1 MDKYG
6 KLIGDHTL
14 QFVRL
19 LPGPIERVWEYLTDG
34 EKRAL
39 WFAGGPMDTKAG
51 GKVEYQFN
59 HDRLSPEEE
68 VYPEKYENL
77 KDGMTSMADV
87 ITYDAP
93 TLLVIG
99 WEGGEVTF
107 KLEEQGDQVKLTLT
121 HSNLKTDRDARIGT
135 FAGWHTHLD
144 ILVDRLSG
152 KDPKAFWKA
161 HSAME
166 EEYVNMI
173 DS

>member
-6 KLIGDHTL
+6 KLIEDHTL
-14 QFVRL
+14 QFERL

-39 WFAGGPMDTKAG
+39 WFAGGPMDTVPG

-59 HDRLSPEEE
+59 HDLLSPEEE
-68 VYPEKYENL
+68 VIPEKY
-77 KDGMTSMADV
+77 KDLEGGMTSMADV
-87 ITYDAP
+87 LTYNEP
-93 TLLVIG
+93 HLLVIG

-121 HSNLKTDRDARIGT
+121 HSNLKRDRDARIGT

-144 ILVDRLSG
+144 ILQDRLSK
-152 KDPKAFWKA
+152 KDPKAFWTA
-161 HSAME
+161 HSKME
-166 EEYVNMI
+166 EEYEQMI
-173 DS
+173 